1 MIRNHLVNIEKV
13 KKTNAH
19 KQASRQTNRQNDRTT
34 EIHPEIWTY
43 DNRSLWKVIN
53 SCFHFFMEFQMT
65 VIAFRRGRRHRRLL
79 CHQECSSN
87 TLTQINDSNFFS
99 ISFWYLIVLIWNS
112 NKMRISNSDRI
123 YFSFSMR
130 YRFKVKFS
138 QFDPYVFLFV
148 ESVCILKHHNG

>member
-19 KQASRQTNRQNDRTT
+19 KQASRQTNRQNDRNPSRNMNIRQQKLM
-34 EIHPEIWTY
+34 ESDQFLFSFFHGISN
-43 DNRSLWKVIN
+43 DRNRI
-53 SCFHFFMEFQMT
+53 
-65 VIAFRRGRRHRRLL
+65 
-79 CHQECSSN
+79 SSWSSSSSFALSPRMFIE
-87 TLTQINDSNFFS
+87 LTRINDSNFFS